1 MDWETQMN
9 ALEEAALAKKIGQII
24 STKREKLGI
33 TQGQLAEKLNIGYE
47 AVSRI
52 ERGKIIPSLTKLY
65 DLASI
70 FECRV
75 SDFIDAASSR
85 STDQA
90 EYIAGLIKGLSDADR
105 KMIVEV
111 VETITSRLTK

>member
-1 MDWETQMN
+1 MN
-9 ALEEAALAKKIGQII
+9 TLEEAALAKKIGQII
-24 STKREKLGI
+24 STKREKLGM

-52 ERGKIIPSLTKLY
+52 ERGKIIPSVTKLY

-70 FECRV
+70 FNCKV
-75 SDFIDAASSR
+75 SDFLDAASHR

-90 EYIAGLIKGLSDADR
+90 EYIAGLLSNLSEADR

-111 VETITSRLTK
+111 VETIASRLTN